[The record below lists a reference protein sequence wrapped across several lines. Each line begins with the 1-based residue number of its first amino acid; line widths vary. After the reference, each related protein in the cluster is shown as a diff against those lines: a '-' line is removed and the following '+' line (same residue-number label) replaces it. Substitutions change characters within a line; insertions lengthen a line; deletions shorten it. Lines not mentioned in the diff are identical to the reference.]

1 MGDGEFGLRCYLA
14 GFSSVSN
21 PLAKRLHLK
30 VSTGGLRQM
39 GSWDGFRP
47 TNWFAP
53 RPIPSVLYLTRKYF
67 GNKLAILD
75 LLIKVPS
82 SIIPIQYK
90 RSPTVLLLVSILSIF
105 VSPLMILQGARSW
118 KQASKMIYEG
128 AKIEVLTDN
137 K

>member
-1 MGDGEFGLRCYLA
+1 
-14 GFSSVSN
+14 
-21 PLAKRLHLK
+21 
-30 VSTGGLRQM
+30 M